1 MKKTSTIRPV
11 LFSMLIIASLGAYIF
26 VNYTALDVNNSVDPI
41 HTAQKEVQK
50 EDTQNEEDTLF
61 LLDVE
66 LLKYVFNKTVSYI
79 PTLI

>member
-26 VNYTALDVNNSVDPI
+26 VNYTALDVKNDDPI
-41 HTAQKEVQK
+41 HTAQKEIQK
-50 EDTQNEEDTLF
+50 EDIQNEEDTLF